1 MSKRL
6 TKEQFIEKVSKIHKG
21 LYTYENTEYTTT
33 KDKVIITCKVHGDF
47 LQKANNHVS
56 GQGCPKCADI
66 SGSIKRVKQI
76 AIFKK
81 EAVEMHKGKYNYD
94 KVVYESNK
102 SLVTIVCP
110 IHGDFKQRA
119 SAHISGQGCISCG
132 QTSNFK
138 RSSYINKAK
147 DRKCVFYTLRCFNE
161 EESFYKV
168 GITMNKVSE
177 RYNNNKRMPYNYEI
191 VKEIYGDAGYIWDL
205 ELSEKKRLKQNNYQP
220 LIKFA
225 GSKTECFK
233 TI

>member
-66 SGSIKRVKQI
+66 SGST
-76 AIFKK
+76 K
-81 EAVEMHKGKYNYD
+81 EATEVHKDKYNYD
-94 KVVYESNK
+94 KVVYENNK

-119 SAHISGQGCISCG
+119 SAHISGQGCINCG

-138 RSSYINKAK
+138 RSSYIDKAK
-147 DRKCVFYTLRCFNE
+147 GRKCIFYTLRCFNE
-161 EESFYKV
+161 EEVFYKI
-168 GITMNKVSE
+168 GITMNKVSD
-177 RYNNNKRMPYNYEI
+177 RYNNNKRMPYSYEI
-191 VKEIYGDAGYIWDL
+191 LKEIYGDAGYIWDL